1 MRRLLSIL
9 LAGCCVIAVAA
20 CEQTTPEQYFARAVL
35 NSNLLYG
42 FAGSGMQ
49 RQLASPSVKLTDA
62 KTGASAPMKR
72 AEVLKDKLDS
82 LQSNFEK
89 VKALSNKDDTKEMI
103 KASLALYEFALPVYR
118 NEYQAL
124 AALYDSGA
132 AAEKIAALEK
142 SIADKYAA
150 KFQALHRELITAG
163 KVYAAKHNIK
173 VREVNPEP
181 RR

>member
-1 MRRLLSIL
+1 MMALT
-9 LAGCCVIAVAA
+9 A

-49 RQLASPSVKLTDA
+49 RQLASPSVKLTDD

-72 AEVLKDKLDS
+72 AEVLKNKLDS

-89 VKALSNKDDTKEMI
+89 VKALSSNAETKDMI

-118 NEYQAL
+118 NEYQEL
-124 AALYDSGA
+124 AALYDDGA
-132 AAEKIAALEK
+132 AAEKIATLEK

-150 KFQALHRELITAG
+150 KFQELHGELITVG
-163 KVYAAKHNIK
+163 KTYAAKHNIK
-173 VREVNPEP
+173 VREVHPEP